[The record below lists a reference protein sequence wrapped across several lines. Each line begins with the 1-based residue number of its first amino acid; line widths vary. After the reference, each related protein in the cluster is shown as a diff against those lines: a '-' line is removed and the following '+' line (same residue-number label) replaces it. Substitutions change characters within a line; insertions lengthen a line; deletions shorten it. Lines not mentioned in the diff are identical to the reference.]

1 MKYHEVCLRIEYSV
15 LTRNFEARN
24 DDVVIGKFETQTL
37 QDVAFGFLVLCG
49 VQSIRNASCHIASLM
64 SSAPPAGKPD
74 RQPLQDCQKSG
85 LVAGRFS
92 EAHVVNIIIQKFLQ

>member
-1 MKYHEVCLRIEYSV
+1 
-15 LTRNFEARN
+15 
-24 DDVVIGKFETQTL
+24 
-37 QDVAFGFLVLCG
+37 
-49 VQSIRNASCHIASLM
+49 M

-74 RQPLQDCQKSG
+74 RQPLQDCQKSE